1 MHWGHAVSE
10 DLISWEEMPVAISP
24 EDEASCN
31 SGSAVVHDG
40 RIWLFYNA
48 TSSSGEET
56 IRAAYSDDG
65 VCFTRPSENPVVTS
79 PFEDNGKF
87 REPFVFKYNNGFRM
101 LVGAGKDGIARVL
114 QYGSEDLL
122 NWKYK
127 GELLTDGRF
136 GSVIEVPQ
144 LVEADGKWIFIIQSE
159 KHLPTKV
166 LFASGDYVQYSSLN
180 KKVASLMY
188 FPATADKTNS
198 AEDEMLFI
206 EVENMST
213 KKKKQ
218 NLSVTMTF
226 RLNMKKTRFSKSVYD
241 APKYTYELT
250 IKAKPGQYDKV
261 FESKESLKKYATV
274 NFYVANKKGFQSSAW
289 GKKANISKLKAS
301 VEKDGC
307 TYYTKDD
314 IIDRLWEHHEGL
326 LTSIDKGMVWMNV
339 SLADVGVNWKKD

>member
-1 MHWGHAVSE
+1 MKYHYSRKEGWLGNPCGLVYFKDKYHLFFQLNPYLPRYGLMHWGHAVSE

-24 EDEASCN
+24 EDESSCN

-166 LFASGDYVQYSSLN
+166 LFASGDYDGERFVFDDEKEPFKPVDIGTDFLN
-180 KKVASLMY
+180 PV
-188 FPATADKTNS
+188 TG
-198 AEDEMLFI
+198 EDEEGRKILMAWMF
-206 EVENMST
+206 S
-213 KKKKQ
+213 
-218 NLSVTMTF
+218 
-226 RLNMKKTRFSKSVYD
+226 MKMC
-241 APKYTYELT
+241 A
-250 IKAKPGQYDKV
+250 G
-261 FESKESLKKYATV
+261 
-274 NFYVANKKGFQSSAW
+274 
-289 GKKANISKLKAS
+289 
-301 VEKDGC
+301 
-307 TYYTKDD
+307 
-314 IIDRLWEHHEGL
+314 DR
-326 LTSIDKGMVWMNV
+326 
-339 SLADVGVNWKKD
+339 